1 MQIKKAIL
9 MMRNAILWAVSGEQW
24 AVSRKFEFL
33 FFKFFNEMY
42 DIDPMTV
49 ENLWFH
55 SIKSAYYLTKIN
67 QGPIP
72 AEGFL
77 QFTQMNF
84 FGKTL

>member
-1 MQIKKAIL
+1 
-9 MMRNAILWAVSGEQW
+9 
-24 AVSRKFEFL
+24 
-33 FFKFFNEMY
+33 MY

>member
-1 MQIKKAIL
+1 
-9 MMRNAILWAVSGEQW
+9 
-24 AVSRKFEFL
+24 VSRKFEFL

-77 QFTQMNF
+77 QFTQMKF

>member
-1 MQIKKAIL
+1 
-9 MMRNAILWAVSGEQW
+9 
-24 AVSRKFEFL
+24 
-33 FFKFFNEMY
+33 MY
-42 DIDPMTV
+42 DIDPMT
-49 ENLWFH
+49 LWFH